1 MSMQGALR
9 GIRAISAGA
18 YVRSAISGG
27 RSGRFDVRGAGE
39 MSMAKIE
46 QDRAWFYSE
55 VERLKSEVAVL
66 ETQFVELEQS
76 HVRAPAL
83 LQMLSSYL
91 GVGAAGKL
99 DGARFKLKLKQ
110 EELDQFKSQSEMLE
124 GSTKHSGSGTVAQPE
139 LSPEAMGKLLSIIR
153 SK

>member
-27 RSGRFDVRGAGE
+27 RSDRFDVSGAGE

-46 QDRAWFYSE
+46 QDRAWCSSE
-55 VERLKSEVAVL
+55 IERLKSEVAVL
-66 ETQFVELEQS
+66 EAKLTEWKQR
-76 HVRAPAL
+76 HAHAPAL
-83 LQMLSSYL
+83 LQILSSYF

-99 DGARFKLKLKQ
+99 DWARFKLKLKQ
-110 EELDQFKSQSEMLE
+110 EELDLFKSQSEMLE
-124 GSTKHSGSGTVAQPE
+124 GSAKHSGSETVAQPE